1 MRFYKVQILRESTGC
16 SDVKWFT
23 SRAEANREFRKHEGE
38 EDTQTFPVV
47 EYDIPTKK
55 TELLRW
61 LNNHGNPNGMGFN

>member
-1 MRFYKVQILRESTGC
+1 MRFYMVQILSESTGC

-23 SRAEANREFRKHEGE
+23 NRAEAELEFCKHEGE
-38 EDTQTFPVV
+38 EDTQTFSVH

-61 LNNHGNPNGMGFN
+61 LNNYGNPNGMGFN

>member
-1 MRFYKVQILRESTGC
+1 MRFYMVQILRDSTGC

-38 EDTQTFPVV
+38 EDTQTFSVQ

-61 LNNHGNPNGMGFN
+61 LNNNGNPNGMGFN

>member
-1 MRFYKVQILRESTGC
+1 MRFYMVQILSESTGC

-23 SRAEANREFRKHEGE
+23 NRAEAELEFRKHEGE
-38 EDTQTFPVV
+38 EDTQTFSVH

-61 LNNHGNPNGMGFN
+61 LNNYGNPNGMGFN